1 MKDSSFKESLNNLVW
16 ARIMA
21 FLIDIV
27 ILSFCYTVVM
37 TILAQAFRQTVFVD
51 FYSLFNLSLFSIVV
65 FFTMPSFLV
74 MNYFVIFHAWGGQT
88 VGKMLMGIRVV
99 DRSGEGLS
107 PGASFLRMTGYL
119 LSFLPMG
126 AGFFWAVLDKD
137 KEAWHDKLAFSQVI
151 YQKIP

>member
-1 MKDSSFKESLNNLVW
+1 MKDSISKELSNKLVW

-21 FLIDIV
+21 FFIDII
-27 ILSFCYTVVM
+27 ILSSCYAAVM

-51 FYSLFNLSLFSIVV
+51 FYSLLNLSLFSMVV

-74 MNYFVIFHAWGGQT
+74 INYFVIFHACGGQT

-99 DRSGEGLS
+99 DRAGEELTL
-107 PGASFLRMTGYL
+107 GASFLRLTGYL